1 MTAPAGTI
9 APAEKSSAK
18 KRLAGTTV
26 GIPPRQMDFRF
37 PADAERYFFDQN
49 AFASMFF
56 ATLSGF
62 FPPGERFFVESVRY
76 YRDRISDP
84 VMKAKVSG
92 FIGQEAIHGR
102 EHDRLNDMLTSRGI
116 KVWIADRA
124 VRAGLGVL
132 ERFSPSQQL
141 ACTIF
146 MEHFTAL
153 LAEQLLTDERFRA
166 RADAEIIPLW
176 MWHALEEL
184 EHKAVA
190 YDVYEQVS
198 GSYLHRVLA
207 VPLTAIALT
216 PAVVASMVW
225 MLAAEGQLRNREDRE
240 RGWKFLFARRGFVAR
255 IMPKM
260 TDFLARDFHP
270 DQHDTTA
277 LVEEWRERFF
287 GNEGSLLDV
296 LKNRE
301 AVMH

>member
-1 MTAPAGTI
+1 MTTASFSSSGKAPG
-9 APAEKSSAK
+9 
-18 KRLAGTTV
+18 KRLAGATV

-37 PADAERYFFDQN
+37 PADSRRYFFDDN

-62 FPPGERFFVESVRY
+62 FPPGERFFVESVRH

-84 VMKAKVSG
+84 VMKAKISG

-102 EHDRLNDMLTSRGI
+102 EHDRLNEMLTRRGI
-116 KVWIADRA
+116 KVWFADRA
-124 VRAGLGVL
+124 VKVGLGFL
-132 ERFSPSQQL
+132 EKFSPSQQL

-176 MWHALEEL
+176 MWHAVEEL

-190 YDVYEQVS
+190 YDVYQQVS
-198 GSYLHRVLA
+198 GSYAHRVLA
-207 VPLTAIALT
+207 VPLTAVALT
-216 PAVVASMVW
+216 PMVVASMAW
-225 MLAAEGQLRNREDRE
+225 LLNAEGQIFNREDRA

-260 TDFLARDFHP
+260 GDFLARDFHP
-270 DQHDTTA
+270 DNHDTTA
-277 LVEEWRERFF
+277 LVQEWQDKLFGPNGRLLEEFR
-287 GNEGSLLDV
+287 
-296 LKNRE
+296 NRE
-301 AVMH
+301 ALMH